1 MILIVGGSGTL
12 GHLLAVKLL
21 AADQPVRIM
30 SRTPAKVAVLRAEGA
45 EIVEGDLLDAD
56 SVRRACEGVD
66 AVVAAAHSIM
76 GRGPSASVHVDGA
89 GHCHLID
96 AAKAAG
102 AQRFVYVSV
111 YEADPAY
118 RRVPFF
124 RIKHD
129 VEQYLKA
136 SGLAYTI
143 LRPTAFMDLH
153 AHVLIGEPIINK
165 GRVVLFGRGD
175 RPRNFVAAADVAQV
189 AFMSLAD
196 PSIAGEAIDIGG
208 PENLSNNDVVRL
220 YERRR
225 AGPARVV
232 HAPLFVPRVMS
243 VLLRPFHPGLSQI
256 MQSAVLAETV
266 NQAFDARPLAARFG
280 IQLTTL
286 DEWVTRRLE
295 HDRMAD
301 APRG

>member
-12 GHLLAVKLL
+12 GHILAVKLL
-21 AADQPVRIM
+21 GAGHPVRIM
-30 SRTPAKVAVLRAEGA
+30 SRTPTKVAVLRAEGA
-45 EIVEGDLLDAD
+45 EVVEGDLLDRD
-56 SVRRACEGVD
+56 SLQRACEGVD
-66 AVVAAAHSIM
+66 AVAAAAHSIM
-76 GRGPSASVHVDGA
+76 GRGASASVHVDGA
-89 GHCHLID
+89 GHCRLID

-102 AQRFVYVSV
+102 ADRFVYVSV

-136 SGLAYTI
+136 SGLTYTI

-153 AHVLIGEPIINK
+153 AHVLIGEPILK
-165 GRVVLFGRGD
+165 RGKVVLFGRGE
-175 RPRNFVAAADVAQV
+175 RPRNFVAASDVAHI
-189 AFMSLAD
+189 AFLSLTDPSLAH
-196 PSIAGEAIDIGG
+196 EVIDIGG
-208 PENLSNNDVVRL
+208 PENLSSNDVVRL
-220 YERRR
+220 YDRR
-225 AGPARVV
+225 AARAAKVV
-232 HAPLFVPRVMS
+232 HAPLFVPRIMS

-266 NQAFDARPLAARFG
+266 NQAFDARPLASRFG
-280 IQLTTL
+280 MQLMTL
-286 DEWVTRRLE
+286 NEWVTRRLE

-301 APRG
+301 VPRG

>member
-21 AADQPVRIM
+21 AAGQPVQIM
-30 SRTPAKVAVLRAEGA
+30 SRTPSNVGVLRAEGA
-45 EIVEGDLLDAD
+45 EVVEGDLLDRD
-56 SVRRACEGVD
+56 SLQRACEGVVT
-66 AVVAAAHSIM
+66 VVAAAHSIM
-76 GRGPSASVHVDGA
+76 GRGANASVHVDGA
-89 GHCHLID
+89 GHCRLID

-102 AQRFVYVSV
+102 VDRFVYVSV
-111 YEADPAY
+111 HEADPAY

-153 AHVLIGEPIINK
+153 AHVLIGKAILDK
-165 GRVVLFGRGD
+165 GKVVLFGHGD
-175 RPRNFVAAADVAQV
+175 RPRNFVAASDVAQV
-189 AFMSLAD
+189 AFLVVGDPSLANQT
-196 PSIAGEAIDIGG
+196 IDIGG

-225 AGPARVV
+225 GSPARVV

-280 IQLTTL
+280 MQLMPL
-286 DEWVTRRLE
+286 DEWVTRRGE

-301 APRG
+301 RPRG

>member
-1 MILIVGGSGTL
+1 VILIVGGSGTL

-21 AADQPVRIM
+21 AAGQPVRIM
-30 SRTPAKVAVLRAEGA
+30 SRTPSKVGVLRAEGA
-45 EIVEGDLLDAD
+45 EVVEGDLLDQD
-56 SVRRACEGVD
+56 SVQRACEGVD
-66 AVVAAAHSIM
+66 IVVAAAHSIM
-76 GRGPSASVHVDGA
+76 GRGPNASVRVDGV
-89 GHCHLID
+89 GHCRLID
-96 AAKAAG
+96 AAKAEG
-102 AQRFVYVSV
+102 VDRFVYVSV
-111 YEADPAY
+111 HEADPAY

-153 AHVLIGEPIINK
+153 AHVLIGKPILDK
-165 GRVVLFGRGD
+165 GKVVLFGHGD
-175 RPRNFVAAADVAQV
+175 RPRNFVAASDVAQV
-189 AFMSLAD
+189 AFLAVTDSSLANQT
-196 PSIAGEAIDIGG
+196 IDVGG

-225 AGPARVV
+225 GSPARVV

-280 IQLTTL
+280 MQLMPL
-286 DEWVTRRLE
+286 DEWVTRRGE

-301 APRG
+301 RPRG

>member
-12 GHLLAVKLL
+12 GHLLAVRLL
-21 AADQPVRIM
+21 AAGQPVRIM
-30 SRTPAKVAVLRAEGA
+30 SRTPSKVAILRAEGA
-45 EIVEGDLLDAD
+45 DVVEGDLLDRD
-56 SVRRACEGVD
+56 SLRRACVGVD

-76 GRGPSASVHVDGA
+76 GRGASASVHVDGA
-89 GHCHLID
+89 GHCRLID

-102 AQRFVYVSV
+102 ATRFVYVSV
-111 YEADPAY
+111 HEADPAY

-124 RIKHD
+124 RIKRD
-129 VEQYLKA
+129 VEQYLQA
-136 SGLAYTI
+136 SGLTYTI
-143 LRPTAFMDLH
+143 LRPTAFMELH
-153 AHVLIGEPIINK
+153 AHVLIGEPIMGK
-165 GRVVLFGRGD
+165 GKVVLFGSGD
-175 RPRNFVAAADVAQV
+175 RPRNFVAASDVAHV
-189 AFMSLAD
+189 AFLSLTD
-196 PSIAGEAIDIGG
+196 PSLAGEAIDIGG

-225 AGPARVV
+225 GRPARVV

-266 NQAFDARPLAARFG
+266 NQAFDARPLADRFG
-280 IQLTTL
+280 MKLMTL
-286 DEWVTRRLE
+286 DEWVTRRGE

-301 APRG
+301 RPRG